1 MLKPEF
7 PSFTPEEA
15 LLRDELKDL
24 LGSAVQLDLAI
35 ISQDFDE
42 LNQPTLIGIL
52 GKTVEE
58 DHENSECLVVEWI
71 IEDEREWVDI
81 LIGFSYFT
89 VEKENIFYHNYARLA
104 DDDDL
109 MEIRYALSRAEWEN
123 IAELQKREQRIKM
136 AKYN

>member
-123 IAELQKREQRIKM
+123 IAELQKREQRIKV